1 MSLVHDQHYHPDQAS
16 EVIVATGESIRTSP
30 TESTLSKKYNQYAC
44 IRCRRLKKR
53 CSKELPVCSNCEK
66 QSECCEYVE
75 RKNKRKSVSTT
86 PSNSKIQLKK
96 IRESISAND
105 ANNSNAIEVAIT
117 KNMGAVS
124 NSSSLSDNES
134 TKLSA
139 PSLVVHNDP
148 LVPNGQVKFNDPFC
162 PNTLNNNSNI
172 LLSPSK
178 KSLSISPPSYTRNSL
193 IQLPPI
199 RNRAL
204 STQSFPDTLPP
215 LSTYSLQNQSQGQHH
230 HTLHNQDTSVNDL
243 NMFNLN
249 LNSLPSIPRQLVSS
263 SRSPNTPHSLNSF
276 SLNPSTE
283 PKGQQQN
290 HHLQSKLTPKLQPR
304 PQPQP
309 QQQHTGSFSYTQ
321 STPLFNALDSDD
333 IELEIFDLV
342 YRKVGHLD
350 ETLTLSPSNY
360 KLTNQLELCLK
371 SILKFT
377 IFLDQGIVLS
387 NLEKLK
393 SDPNHYFSKV
403 NGDGFK
409 NQDDYFST
417 IEFLLVLSASILT
430 GIQKPN
436 PTFELDMNF
445 LKATFTLSYK
455 IFSLNKFPI
464 TNIQLLRLYT
474 LMQLVILITDS
485 NSNRGLSFYSNSI
498 LSKYASKLSLNRSL
512 KKSNIDNI
520 SLSEIEY
527 TYRLFWSIF
536 ILDSMIS
543 STTFQQPTFK
553 LNDIDIP
560 LPVPIT
566 KDEETRIIIQNIVI
580 NMTKIQ
586 SKLISDLY
594 VVNPLNDNDNSQK
607 FVILS
612 SFRQEADYWY
622 NECRISLSKL
632 SDINNSENSN
642 SLSYTKHLQYFATW
656 ISQEYYYTL
665 TCLFKSSNM
674 FPKPDEQNF
683 TVISNATYQ
692 NTLLIRDIIINKKVP
707 NSLLFYRYVNTSVF
721 LIVSILKG
729 MYSINETKILVST
742 MIEIWNSKD
751 TSLSKVSIGL
761 VESISDLLHSQLK
774 IENNNEFFKPNL
786 HIFEK
791 VKALLIALTQTVTK
805 YGYLNPQD
813 IEYLHSLEF

>member
-96 IRESISAND
+96 IRESMSAND

-117 KNMGAVS
+117 KNIGTLS

-342 YRKVGHLD
+342 YRK
-350 ETLTLSPSNY
+350 
-360 KLTNQLELCLK
+360 
-371 SILKFT
+371 
-377 IFLDQGIVLS
+377 
-387 NLEKLK
+387 
-393 SDPNHYFSKV
+393 
-403 NGDGFK
+403 
-409 NQDDYFST
+409 
-417 IEFLLVLSASILT
+417 
-430 GIQKPN
+430 
-436 PTFELDMNF
+436 LDMNF

-485 NSNRGLSFYSNSI
+485 NSNRGLCFYSNSI